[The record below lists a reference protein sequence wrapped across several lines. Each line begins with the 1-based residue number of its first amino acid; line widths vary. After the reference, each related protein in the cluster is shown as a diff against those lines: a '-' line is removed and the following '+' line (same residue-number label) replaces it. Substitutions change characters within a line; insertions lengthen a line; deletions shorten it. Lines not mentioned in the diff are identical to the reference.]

1 MPFSSIK
8 WTVLKCTD
16 ILIPVQPWDFLAFA
30 KLWPYLVWAN
40 IQSILPSCLLFPNPP
55 TSLPARYSWGSEHS
69 ARWFLP
75 YQVLCGSNVST
86 VRQLV
91 SVSVDEYQTVT
102 PLYPVFYTS
111 PCLACGY
118 LFCYALKWIDVIA
131 LTQKSISTDLIIY
144 IYIYIK
150 NPLLHY
156 CTLIISWIQRHI
168 RGLSPF
174 MINQKH
180 LRIKAL
186 YLIPLNKFIQFHA
199 VIVMATLENL
209 LFFKILA
216 QCLIF
221 VFYCFNIDVIKAFH
235 SGDSGSGILYCT
247 AWINRTSSIIT

>member
-91 SVSVDEYQTVT
+91 SVSVDEYSNSSLSCL
-102 PLYPVFYTS
+102 LYFTLSCMWLPFLLCSQMNRCNSFNTKIHFYR
-111 PCLACGY
+111 LNH
-118 LFCYALKWIDVIA
+118 L
-131 LTQKSISTDLIIY
+131 Y
-144 IYIYIK
+144 IYIYI
-150 NPLLHY
+150 
-156 CTLIISWIQRHI
+156 
-168 RGLSPF
+168 
-174 MINQKH
+174 
-180 LRIKAL
+180 
-186 YLIPLNKFIQFHA
+186 
-199 VIVMATLENL
+199 
-209 LFFKILA
+209 
-216 QCLIF
+216 
-221 VFYCFNIDVIKAFH
+221 
-235 SGDSGSGILYCT
+235 
-247 AWINRTSSIIT
+247 